1 METTL
6 QKSIFRVFG
15 TVLGGALGFAAMT
28 DTRSA
33 QNPYAL
39 MAILCTIAFFAS
51 FLTNSPV
58 RSPLLGQKL
67 YPDSRIL
74 LVNALHRAMAVSYM
88 TAPAARCHEPP
99 LCGMHPCWQ
108 SACYAGLSS
117 APACDSN
124 DVSNPPC
131 HQQLWQRSDAMHGA
145 LPVRLEPYKMLP
157 S

>member
-58 RSPLLGQKL
+58 RMSELPLPCKTAYTPCPQMTIFCPITCLASCLTYLPVGL
-67 YPDSRIL
+67 RCCNVTVYPD
-74 LVNALHRAMAVSYM
+74 
-88 TAPAARCHEPP
+88 
-99 LCGMHPCWQ
+99 
-108 SACYAGLSS
+108 
-117 APACDSN
+117 
-124 DVSNPPC
+124 
-131 HQQLWQRSDAMHGA
+131 QQLYVAGRCPLRHDHPLMAAQHA
-145 LPVRLEPYKMLP
+145 E
-157 S
+157 

>member
-1 METTL
+1 MFSALEANSLWRQVETTL

-58 RSPLLGQKL
+58 GISSGPSPNPDNNSLDSPTSLL
-67 YPDSRIL
+67 IL
-74 LVNALHRAMAVSYM
+74 TLDLALN
-88 TAPAARCHEPP
+88 
-99 LCGMHPCWQ
+99 LI
-108 SACYAGLSS
+108 
-117 APACDSN
+117 
-124 DVSNPPC
+124 
-131 HQQLWQRSDAMHGA
+131 
-145 LPVRLEPYKMLP
+145 
-157 S
+157 